1 MAQVT
6 PPAVGTKEQNTA
18 YIKFPYA
25 SAEQR
30 LKDYNYFE
38 KLFMGDHM
46 AAFNY
51 RIDNPDY
58 NKAYQK
64 LRYVMINFA
73 GLLSKVVADML
84 FSEPIIVKA
93 GEKGDQ
99 EFLDALIYENNLH
112 TQLYESALSNSYL
125 GDAVLKV
132 RVGVLDEGQKKP
144 TVIIEENTPKVY
156 FPTLDPSNVRAKPK
170 QHEFAWPIEVQG
182 KKYVRK
188 EIHIVGKIT
197 NELWTIKD
205 DGTIGDKVDIK
216 VILGIDPEE
225 ETKIERSLVTHI
237 PNWKTSGRFWGI
249 SDYYDLDSI
258 FYAINNRLTKIDNVL
273 DKHTDPILAVPEG
286 VLDEDGKVRREALN
300 MIEISPEAGKEKPEY
315 IVWNANL
322 DAAFKQID
330 RLVDAFYMI
339 SEISPDVLGMGKGG
353 AVESGR
359 ALKLKILR
367 TIAKAAR
374 KKLYYDRAIKE
385 TLYVAQLVAK
395 AWNLEVG
402 GKKLTK
408 EPVIPDI
415 EWNDG
420 LPIDDSEQIDD
431 EVKRIDAGLSS
442 TKDSLMRIDGLD
454 EKQAEL
460 KAKEISDE
468 KKINMP
474 QMAIG
479 GNPFDKSGNNDNNG
493 GNNDPKNGN
502 NNNNGK

>member
-1 MAQVT
+1 MAQVVA
-6 PPAVGTKEQNTA
+6 PAVGTTEQNTS
-18 YIKFPYA
+18 YIKFPY
-25 SAEQR
+25 SGSEDR
-30 LKDYNYFE
+30 LKNYAYFE
-38 KLFMGDHM
+38 KLFLGDHM

-51 RIDNPDY
+51 RIDNAEY

-73 GLLSKVVADML
+73 GLMSKVIADML
-84 FSEPIIVKA
+84 FSEPVIVKA

-99 EFLDALIYENNLH
+99 EFLDALVYENNLH
-112 TQLYESALSNSYL
+112 TQFYESALSNSYL
-125 GDAVLKV
+125 GDALLKV
-132 RVGVLDEGQKKP
+132 RMGTRMDGDKKP

-156 FPTLDPSNVRAKPK
+156 YPTLDTSNVRSAPK
-170 QHEFAWPIEVQG
+170 KHEFAWIMDIQG

-188 EIHIVGKIT
+188 EIHEIGKIY
-197 NELWTIKD
+197 NQLWVLKD
-205 DGTIGDKVDIK
+205 DNTIGDQVDIK
-216 VILGIDPEE
+216 TVLGIDPEE
-225 ETKIERSLVTHI
+225 DTKINRSLVVHI
-237 PNWKTSGRFWGI
+237 PNWKTGGRFWGI
-249 SDYYDLDSI
+249 SDYYDLDSL

-286 VLDEDGKVRREALN
+286 VLDEEGKVKREALN

-330 RLVDAFYMI
+330 RLVDNFYMI

-408 EPVIPDI
+408 EPVIPEL

-442 TKDSLMRIDGLD
+442 VKDSLMRIDGLD
-454 EKQAEL
+454 EKQAEA

-474 QMAIG
+474 AMNLG
-479 GNPFDKSGNNDNNG
+479 DNPFADKTKANVGNVT
-493 GNNDPKNGN
+493 K
-502 NNNNGK
+502 

>member
-6 PPAVGTKEQNTA
+6 PPAVGTSEQNTS
-18 YIKFPYA
+18 YVKFPY
-25 SAEQR
+25 SGSEDR
-30 LKDYNYFE
+30 LKNYNYFE
-38 KLFMGDHM
+38 KLFLGDHM

-51 RIDNPDY
+51 KIDNPEY

-73 GLLSKVVADML
+73 GLMSKVVADML
-84 FSEPIIVKA
+84 FSEPVIVKA

-99 EFLDALIYENNLH
+99 EFIDALVYENNLH
-112 TQLYESALSNSYL
+112 TQFYESALSNSYL
-125 GDAVLKV
+125 GDALLKI
-132 RVGVLDEGQKKP
+132 RVGKRMDSDKKP

-156 FPTLDPSNVRAKPK
+156 FPTLDQNNVRAYPK
-170 QHEFAWPIEVQG
+170 QHEFAWVIKIQG
-182 KKYVRK
+182 KEYVRK
-188 EIHIVGKIT
+188 EIHEIGKIY
-197 NELWTIKD
+197 NELWVLKD
-205 DGTIGDKVDIK
+205 DKTIGDKVDIK
-216 VILGIDPEE
+216 TVLGIEPIED
-225 ETKIERSLVTHI
+225 TKIDRSLVIHV
-237 PNWKTSGRFWGI
+237 PNWKTGGRFWGI
-249 SDYYDLDSI
+249 SDYYDLDSL

-286 VLDEDGKVRREALN
+286 VLDEDGKVKREALN

-322 DAAFKQID
+322 EAAFKQID
-330 RLVDAFYMI
+330 RLVDSFYMI

-385 TLYVAQLVAK
+385 AIYVAQLVAK
-395 AWNLEVG
+395 AWNLEVD

-408 EPVIPDI
+408 DPVKP
-415 EWNDG
+415 ELVWNDG

-454 EKQAEL
+454 EKQAEA
-460 KAKEISDE
+460 KAKEIADE

-474 QMAIG
+474 VMNLG
-479 GNPFDKSGNNDNNG
+479 DNPFSDKTKQNMNKNMDNG
-493 GNNDPKNGN
+493 GKANA
-502 NNNNGK
+502 